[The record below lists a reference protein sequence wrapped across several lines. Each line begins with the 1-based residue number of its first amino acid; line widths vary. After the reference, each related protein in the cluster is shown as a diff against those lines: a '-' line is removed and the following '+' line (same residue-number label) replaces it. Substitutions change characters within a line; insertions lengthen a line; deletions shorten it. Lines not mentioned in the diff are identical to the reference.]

1 MAFKM
6 KMKKYGQGKSPI
18 QMKAK
23 SPMKEYVETPMRN
36 PKGNKA
42 KKSKKI
48 GPAISDE
55 MRKDLRNKRDKA
67 EMNLNVSDEQA
78 AKDGAKIQKR
88 INEERD
94 YIKR

>member
-6 KMKKYGQGKSPI
+6 KMKKYGQGKSPF
-18 QMKAK
+18 KL
-23 SPMKEYVETPMRN
+23 ETPMRN

-42 KKSKKI
+42 PKSEKI

-67 EMNLNVSDEQA
+67 EFNINVSDEQA

-88 INEERD
+88 IKEERK
-94 YIKR
+94 YLKR

>member
-1 MAFKM
+1 MSGPFKM
-6 KMKKYGQGKSPI
+6 KGFSGFGN
-18 QMKAK
+18 
-23 SPMKEYVETPMRN
+23 SPMKQKVETPMA
-36 PKGNKA
+36 PKTTEK

-55 MRKDLRNKRDKA
+55 MRADLRKKRDDA

-78 AKDGAKIQKR
+78 AKDGAKVQER
-88 INEERD
+88 IKEERE